1 MRLVGGGG
9 LARCAH
15 RVPPP
20 KIAALRGSPVRAP
33 PERTHGARSS
43 PGPAVNPRGSKRGRQ
58 RFGPGVRSVCA
69 SQSGGVGGHP
79 KAKQSNP
86 PPPPP
91 RSAAAPRCPRPRS
104 PLGSRAAARSAAKAG
119 LEAALARSAGGGG
132 EQPLPGGALP
142 TPPPY
147 THTHTHTCCPSCPT
161 AIALPALCCP
171 FGVTAA
177 PPPTPPRTQSHRAA
191 PSSAAAVED
200 PERCLSS
207 TPNTPPIEPRPPT
220 PPSGTPPLRHR
231 RDPKRHRDPTSRH
244 SPLTPG
250 QPPPRIPRSKRDP
263 PATFP
268 VHTALFHRHFPGDT
282 GTPVPTSPVNTGTPR
297 YDFSIP
303 PPPYPRSGA
312 ALPVPFRY
320 LSGAAALRR
329 GSRSRHGVPLSA
341 RCDGAGRGVTHG
353 GPEHGPGGGGSGGGA
368 AVTHVG
374 FH

>member
-177 PPPTPPRTQSHRAA
+177 PPRPPRALRAIGQLRA
-191 PSSAAAVED
+191 PRLRLKTPKGASAA
-200 PERCLSS
+200 
-207 TPNTPPIEPRPPT
+207 PPT
-220 PPSGTPPLRHR
+220 PPH
-231 RDPKRHRDPTSRH
+231 
-244 SPLTPG
+244 
-250 QPPPRIPRSKRDP
+250 
-263 PATFP
+263 
-268 VHTALFHRHFPGDT
+268 
-282 GTPVPTSPVNTGTPR
+282 
-297 YDFSIP
+297 
-303 PPPYPRSGA
+303 
-312 ALPVPFRY
+312 
-320 LSGAAALRR
+320 
-329 GSRSRHGVPLSA
+329 
-341 RCDGAGRGVTHG
+341 
-353 GPEHGPGGGGSGGGA
+353 
-368 AVTHVG
+368 
-374 FH
+374 

>member
-177 PPPTPPRTQSHRAA
+177 PPPPPPRTQSHRAA

-207 TPNTPPIEPRPPT
+207 TPNTPP
-220 PPSGTPPLRHR
+220 H
-231 RDPKRHRDPTSRH
+231 
-244 SPLTPG
+244 
-250 QPPPRIPRSKRDP
+250 
-263 PATFP
+263 
-268 VHTALFHRHFPGDT
+268 
-282 GTPVPTSPVNTGTPR
+282 
-297 YDFSIP
+297 
-303 PPPYPRSGA
+303 
-312 ALPVPFRY
+312 
-320 LSGAAALRR
+320 
-329 GSRSRHGVPLSA
+329 
-341 RCDGAGRGVTHG
+341 
-353 GPEHGPGGGGSGGGA
+353 
-368 AVTHVG
+368 
-374 FH
+374 